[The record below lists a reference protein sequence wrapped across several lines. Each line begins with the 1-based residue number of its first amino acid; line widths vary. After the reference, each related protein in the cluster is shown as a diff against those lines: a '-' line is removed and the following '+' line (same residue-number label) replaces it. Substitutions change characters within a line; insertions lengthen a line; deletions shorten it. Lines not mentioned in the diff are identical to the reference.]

1 MIDLLPTTVY
11 ILCFLTSSACAY
23 LLARSYASTG
33 ARLLLWSSLC
43 FLFLAL
49 NNLTVIVD
57 MLLIREMSFQLPRV
71 ILSLTGVT
79 LLLFGL
85 VWDAEDAN

>member
-1 MIDLLPTTVY
+1 MTDFFPTIVY
-11 ILCFLTSSACAY
+11 SLCFLTSSACAF
-23 LLARSYASTG
+23 LLARSYARTR

-49 NNLTVIVD
+49 NNLTVILD
-57 MLLIREMSFQLPRV
+57 LILLREMSFQLLRV
-71 ILSLTGVT
+71 VFSAIGAA

-85 VWDAEDAN
+85 VWEAEDAG

>member
-1 MIDLLPTTVY
+1 MNELFPTTVY
-11 ILCFLTSSACAY
+11 TLCFLTSSACAF
-23 LLARSYASTG
+23 LLARSYASSR

-49 NNLTVIVD
+49 NNLVVIVD
-57 MLLIREMSFQLPRV
+57 LLLIPDVSFQMLRV
-71 ILSLTGVT
+71 IFSLTGVA

-85 VWDAEDAN
+85 VWEAEGGA